1 MCGLSAII
9 TNCLYKELQYNII
22 MSNRKQAIK
31 ILNEEVESIT
41 GLSLADLPDTALL
54 ADFIDELECMF
65 EEEEEL
71 VDIKEVAAEFAREF
85 LKEEGLEMDEDAE
98 EDEEY

>member
-1 MCGLSAII
+1 M
-9 TNCLYKELQYNII
+9 T
-22 MSNRKQAIK
+22 NRKQAIR
-31 ILNEEVESIT
+31 ILNEEVESIV

-54 ADFIDELECMF
+54 AEFVDELECMF

-85 LKEEGLEMDEDAE
+85 LKEEGLEMDEDTE

>member
-1 MCGLSAII
+1 M
-9 TNCLYKELQYNII
+9 T
-22 MSNRKQAIK
+22 NRKQAIS
-31 ILNEEVESIT
+31 ILNKEVESIT

-54 ADFIDELECMF
+54 AEFVDELECMF

-85 LKEEGLEMDEDAE
+85 LKEEGLELDEDTEEAE
-98 EDEEY
+98 EY

>member
-1 MCGLSAII
+1 M
-9 TNCLYKELQYNII
+9 T
-22 MSNRKQAIK
+22 NRKQAIR

-54 ADFIDELECMF
+54 AEFVDELECMF

-71 VDIKEVAAEFAREF
+71 VDIREVAAEFAREF
-85 LKEEGLEMDEDAE
+85 LKEEGLELDEDTE

>member
-1 MCGLSAII
+1 
-9 TNCLYKELQYNII
+9 

-31 ILNEEVESIT
+31 ILNEEVESMV

-65 EEEEEL
+65 EEEEDL
-71 VDIKEVAAEFAREF
+71 VDIKEAAAEFAREY
-85 LKEEGLEMDEDAE
+85 LEEEGHLGTDEDAY

>member
-1 MCGLSAII
+1 M
-9 TNCLYKELQYNII
+9 T
-22 MSNRKQAIK
+22 NRKQAIR
-31 ILNEEVESIT
+31 ILNEEVESIV

-85 LKEEGLEMDEDAE
+85 LKEEGLEMD
-98 EDEEY
+98 DEEEEY

>member
-1 MCGLSAII
+1 M
-9 TNCLYKELQYNII
+9 T
-22 MSNRKQAIK
+22 NRKQAIK
-31 ILNEEVESIT
+31 ILNEEVESIV

-65 EEEEEL
+65 EEEEDPD
-71 VDIKEVAAEFAREF
+71 DIKEAATEFAREF
-85 LKEEGLEMDEDAE
+85 LQEEGLEMDEDAD

>member
-1 MCGLSAII
+1 M
-9 TNCLYKELQYNII
+9 T
-22 MSNRKQAIK
+22 NRKQAIR

-54 ADFIDELECMF
+54 AEFVDELECMF

-71 VDIKEVAAEFAREF
+71 VDIREVAAEFAREF
-85 LKEEGLEMDEDAE
+85 LKEEGLELDEDT
-98 EDEEY
+98 EEYEEY

>member
-1 MCGLSAII
+1 
-9 TNCLYKELQYNII
+9 
-22 MSNRKQAIK
+22 
-31 ILNEEVESIT
+31 
-41 GLSLADLPDTALL
+41 
-54 ADFIDELECMF
+54 MF

-85 LKEEGLEMDEDAE
+85 LKEEGLEMDEDTE

>member
-1 MCGLSAII
+1 M
-9 TNCLYKELQYNII
+9 T
-22 MSNRKQAIK
+22 NRKQAIR
-31 ILNEEVESIT
+31 ILNEEVESIV

>member
-1 MCGLSAII
+1 M
-9 TNCLYKELQYNII
+9 T
-22 MSNRKQAIK
+22 NRKQAIR
-31 ILNEEVESIT
+31 ILNEEVESIV

-54 ADFIDELECMF
+54 AEFVDELECMF

-71 VDIKEVAAEFAREF
+71 VDIKEVATEFAREF
-85 LKEEGLEMDEDAE
+85 LKEEGLEMDEDTE

>member
-1 MCGLSAII
+1 
-9 TNCLYKELQYNII
+9 
-22 MSNRKQAIK
+22 MSNRKQAIS
-31 ILNEEVESIT
+31 ILNEEVESIV

-71 VDIKEVAAEFAREF
+71 VDIKEVATEFAKEF
-85 LKEEGLEMDEDAE
+85 LKEEGLEMD
-98 EDEEY
+98 DEEEEY

>member
-1 MCGLSAII
+1 M
-9 TNCLYKELQYNII
+9 T
-22 MSNRKQAIK
+22 NRKQAIR
-31 ILNEEVESIT
+31 ILNEEVESIV

-85 LKEEGLEMDEDAE
+85 LKEEGLEMDEDTE